1 MTDLVLLALFIL
13 LPVVAWC
20 VSRSATLV
28 VVSIA
33 LGIGLAGN
41 LVQTTIALGMDWNIR
56 SLQYLVL
63 AMLFILVVLFAV
75 VNRMAIPL
83 RGMSVQRQF
92 VVLGIPA
99 LAIGLF
105 LILMRLLAPD
115 SPGSL
120 SAVGYLINHPLAE
133 DNAKW
138 LNLTS
143 QLAQGTDI
151 TFNGYAGGPLL
162 LVMSVVAAL
171 ISVLSTVMLGGINEV
186 AVATNTLLGTQFL
199 FIALIP
205 FAFAPFAE
213 RGFLG
218 AGLPSRRIPTVA
230 IWTGMFVVFLASSV
244 ITSYGHLSLQFVLL
258 VLILCGSVFLMEFPF
273 MVKLASALVVVTT
286 ASVWLPLNVLAFGI
300 IVVGIGVA
308 LWRKSVAGILLVA
321 ITALVSWDAVFSSA
335 LYVFGIGNTGSSQSA
350 STGESGGE
358 SGGEAAGEIVRPTGE
373 IASSTHLFE
382 APGGTEVVGPALG
395 ILAVIAILTVV
406 WLFVR
411 HRPGFSWGTSA
422 PLLPIVVFGAYTLLI
437 TLGDS
442 VITGQAPNYG
452 AQKIMFA
459 FIVMTIAIALPIAL
473 TVFENQLLQG
483 MAIGS
488 VVVLLTV
495 DSILP
500 RAISALSPIL
510 WPTVDSAQPQYWSG
524 AEVNGTGKQPIA
536 GSPVACLTAPPESQ
550 VPTALPYGQE
560 SYSCTRLL
568 LGLNALEGKA
578 GYLPDWLQTDWLS
591 NRVNWADLYEALDT
605 STGEISSRTVI
616 QMGSDRQ
623 LVGFQPWSSLLSR
636 NAP

>member
-13 LPVVAWC
+13 LPIVAWS

-41 LVQTTIALGMDWNIR
+41 LVQTTIALGIDWNIR

-75 VNRMAIPL
+75 LNRMAIPL
-83 RGMSVQRQF
+83 RGMSVQRQL
-92 VVLGIPA
+92 VVLGVPA
-99 LAIGLF
+99 VAIGLF

-115 SPGSL
+115 SPGPL

-143 QLAQGTDI
+143 QLAQGSDI

-199 FIALIP
+199 LIALIP

-218 AGLPSRRIPTVA
+218 AGLPSRKIPAVA
-230 IWTGMFVVFLASSV
+230 TWTGMFVVFLASSV

-308 LWRKSVAGILLVA
+308 LWRKSVLGILLVA
-321 ITALVSWDAVFSSA
+321 VTALVSWDAVFSSA
-335 LYVFGIGNTGSSQSA
+335 LYVFGIGNAGSSESA
-350 STGESGGE
+350 STGE

-373 IASSTHLFE
+373 IASSTHLFQ

-411 HRPGFSWGTSA
+411 HRPGFRWGTSA
-422 PLLPIVVFGAYTLLI
+422 PLLPIMVFGAYTLLI

-442 VITGQAPNYG
+442 VITGRAPNYG

-459 FIVMTIAIALPIAL
+459 FIVMAIAIALPIAL
-473 TVFENQLLQG
+473 TVFENQVLRGL
-483 MAIGS
+483 AIGS

-495 DSILP
+495 DSLLP
-500 RAISALSPIL
+500 RAISALSPVL

-591 NRVNWADLYEALDT
+591 NRVNWADFYEALDA
-605 STGEISSRTVI
+605 STGVISNRMVI
-616 QMGSDRQ
+616 QMGSNRQ

-636 NAP
+636 NALLP